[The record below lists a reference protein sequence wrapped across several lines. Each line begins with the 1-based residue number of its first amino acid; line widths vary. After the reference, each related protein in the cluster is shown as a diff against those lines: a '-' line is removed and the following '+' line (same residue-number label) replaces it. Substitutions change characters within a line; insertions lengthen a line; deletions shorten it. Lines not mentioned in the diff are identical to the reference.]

1 MVHPCGA
8 IIPYLQVTY
17 SQLLAQITKLLKI
30 AEEMADQLMLSMG
43 HGPASGGLH
52 RHRMGVNPP
61 QPGLCSLPNGQM
73 MHYGMGP
80 QSAMEVPMRQCSV
93 PIPGL
98 NRQTGHPHQMLGNMM
113 YGSQNLQQQN
123 RLHVHQQPQNH
134 PRMQHH
140 QQNHTHQQQNHTHQQ
155 QYLPEGLPS
164 QPLMASMH
172 LQKLNTQYQGHPLL
186 PLNGNHISNGAPYRL
201 VSAQRASMQHL
212 AGPASGAS
220 VIDTDL
226 IDEEVLTSLVK
237 ELGLDRVQELPELF
251 LGHNEFDFV
260 SDFVSK
266 QQPGAVS
273 C

>member
-1 MVHPCGA
+1 M
-8 IIPYLQVTY
+8 
-17 SQLLAQITKLLKI
+17 S
-30 AEEMADQLMLSMG
+30 DQLMLPMG

-52 RHRMGVNPP
+52 RHRMGVNPA
-61 QPGLCSLPNGQM
+61 QSGFRGLPNGQM

-80 QSAMEVPMRQCSV
+80 QSNMEVPMRQCSV
-93 PIPGL
+93 PVI
-98 NRQTGHPHQMLGNMM
+98 NRQTGHPHQMPGNMM
-113 YGSQNLQQQN
+113 YSSQNIQQQSHTH
-123 RLHVHQQPQNH
+123 LHQQPQNH
-134 PRMQHH
+134 TRMQ
-140 QQNHTHQQQNHTHQQ
+140 QQQNLTHQNQ
-155 QYLPEGLPS
+155 NQHQYLPDGLPS

-186 PLNGNHISNGAPYRL
+186 PLAGNHISNSTPYRL
-201 VSAQRASMQHL
+201 GSAQRASMQHV
-212 AGPASGAS
+212 AGPTLGLS

-251 LGHNEFDFV
+251 LGHNEFDFF
-260 SDFVSK
+260 SDFVCK